1 MSHTASTTSCI
12 ILAGGQGKRVGGLDK
27 GLVLYQGKPLI
38 ETVLEIMRPQ
48 VDDIII
54 SANRN
59 ITSYQKYADNVVSDL
74 SSSYQGP
81 LAGIA
86 ACLKHCRHS
95 HAVVVACD
103 MPGLPDDLVSRLL
116 AAMKN
121 NDISI
126 AAVDKH
132 HQLALVLK
140 TSLAESIQKQLD
152 MDNRRLLQWVKSM
165 AHASVSFDDEA
176 NAFMNLNHLPEN
188 QVI

>member
-1 MSHTASTTSCI
+1 MNHTISTTSCI
-12 ILAGGQGKRVGGLDK
+12 ILAGGQGKRVGGHDK

-59 ITSYQKYADNVVSDL
+59 ITTYQKFTDNVVSDL

-81 LAGIA
+81 LAGIV

-95 HAVVVACD
+95 NAVVVACD

-121 NDISI
+121 NDVSI

-140 TSLAESIQKQLD
+140 TSLAEVIQQQLD
-152 MDNRRLLQWVKSM
+152 MGRRRLMQWVKSVP
-165 AHASVSFDDEA
+165 HASVSFDD
-176 NAFMNLNHLPEN
+176 NAQAFINLNHLQDE
-188 QVI
+188 QIK